1 MFITKRIYRSLMHRS
16 YTNCRF
22 YSCDQK
28 PKFDEIKKDFA
39 AINYN
44 LEVIDH
50 KIKLCF
56 YFSIINLFAS
66 VFL

>member
-1 MFITKRIYRSLMHRS
+1 MFITKLIHRSLIHRS
-16 YTNCRF
+16 YTNCRL

-39 AINYN
+39 DINNN
-44 LEVIDH
+44 LEVINH
-50 KIKLCF
+50 NIKLCF

-66 VFL
+66 VFI

>member
-1 MFITKRIYRSLMHRS
+1 MFITKLIHRSLIQRS

-22 YSCDQK
+22 HSCDQK

-56 YFSIINLFAS
+56 YFSIINFFAS
-66 VFL
+66 VFI